1 MVCLLAKIKQRHLF
15 IIDIIRSFYKQS
27 QTPNMHIDHIA
38 IWTNDL
44 ERLKDFYSNF
54 FNCRVSERYDNKL
67 KQFSSYF
74 LFFHDGARI
83 EIMKR
88 TDITEGLEKEK
99 IGLAHFA
106 IVVGTKDHVDNLTKT
121 FEQAGVIV
129 ESYPRTTGDGYYES
143 VILDPDNNKIE
154 LIAFKE

>member
-1 MVCLLAKIKQRHLF
+1 M
-15 IIDIIRSFYKQS
+15 Y
-27 QTPNMHIDHIA
+27 IDHIA

-44 ERLKDFYSNF
+44 ERLRDFYVKY
-54 FNCRVSERYDNKL
+54 FNCNASKRYDNIK

-74 LFFHDGARI
+74 LSFQDGARI

-88 TDITEGLEKEK
+88 SDITKVMDKER

-106 IVVGTKDHVDNLTKT
+106 VVVGTNDQVDSLTSY
-121 FEQAGVIV
+121 FEKEGVII

-143 VILDPDNNKIE
+143 VVLDPDNNKIE
-154 LIAFKE
+154 LTAFKKRVF

>member
-1 MVCLLAKIKQRHLF
+1 M
-15 IIDIIRSFYKQS
+15 Y
-27 QTPNMHIDHIA
+27 IDHIA
-38 IWTNDL
+38 LWTNDL
-44 ERLKDFYSNF
+44 ERLKDFYSRF
-54 FNCRVSERYDNKL
+54 FNCSVSERYDNIK

-74 LFFHDGARI
+74 LSFQDGARI

-88 TDITEGLEKEK
+88 TDITEGTDKEK

-106 IVVGTKDHVDNLTKT
+106 VVVGTKEQVDSLTKV

-143 VILDPDNNKIE
+143 VILDPDKNRIE
-154 LIAFKE
+154 LVAV

>member
-1 MVCLLAKIKQRHLF
+1 
-15 IIDIIRSFYKQS
+15 
-27 QTPNMHIDHIA
+27 MHIDHIA

-44 ERLKDFYSNF
+44 ERLRNFYEGF
-54 FNCRVSERYDNKL
+54 FKCKVSERYDNEF

-74 LFFHDGARI
+74 LSFESGARL

-88 TDITEGLEKEK
+88 HDVTASNNKEV

-106 IVVGTKDHVDNLTKT
+106 VKLESPGQVDSMTRM
-121 FEQAGVIV
+121 FEVAGIIV
-129 ESYPRTTGDGYYES
+129 ESQPRTTGDGYYES

-154 LIAFKE
+154 LTSG

>member
-1 MVCLLAKIKQRHLF
+1 MYIH
-15 IIDIIRSFYKQS
+15 
-27 QTPNMHIDHIA
+27 HIA

-44 ERLKDFYSNF
+44 ERLKDFYLRF
-54 FNCRVSERYDNKL
+54 FNCNVSERYDNVN

-74 LFFHDGARI
+74 LSFPNGARI

-88 TDITEGLEKEK
+88 SDITEGTDNEN

-106 IVVGTKDHVDNLTKT
+106 IVVGTKDQVDKQTKIL
-121 FEQAGVIV
+121 EQAGIIV

-143 VILDPDNNKIE
+143 VILDPDNNRIE
-154 LIAFKE
+154 LIAV

>member
-1 MVCLLAKIKQRHLF
+1 M
-15 IIDIIRSFYKQS
+15 Y
-27 QTPNMHIDHIA
+27 IDHIA
-38 IWTNDL
+38 IWTNNL
-44 ERLKDFYSNF
+44 ERLIDFYSNY
-54 FNCRVSERYDNKL
+54 FNCSVSERYDNKL

-74 LFFHDGARI
+74 LSFQDGVRI
-83 EIMKR
+83 EIMQR
-88 TDITEGLEKEK
+88 ADISEGIEKEK

-106 IVVGTKDHVDNLTKT
+106 LVVGTKDQVDNLTKS

-154 LIAFKE
+154 LIAMKE

>member
-1 MVCLLAKIKQRHLF
+1 MR
-15 IIDIIRSFYKQS
+15 
-27 QTPNMHIDHIA
+27 IDHIA

-44 ERLKDFYSNF
+44 DRLKNFYSSYF
-54 FNCRVSERYDNKL
+54 GCKVSDRYDNL
-67 KQFSSYF
+67 EKQFSSYF
-74 LFFHDGARI
+74 LCFDDGARI

-88 TDITEGLEKEK
+88 FDIKEPIDRER

-106 IVVGTKDHVDNLTKT
+106 IKVGTIDQVDKLTRYLEK
-121 FEQAGVIV
+121 EGYMI

-154 LIAFKE
+154 LIA